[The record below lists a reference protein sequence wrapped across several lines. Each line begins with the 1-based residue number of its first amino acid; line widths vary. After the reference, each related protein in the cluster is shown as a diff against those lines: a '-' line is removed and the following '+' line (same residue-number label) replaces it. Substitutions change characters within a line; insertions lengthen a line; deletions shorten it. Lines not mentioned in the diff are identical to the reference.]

1 MSSYLR
7 CLAFCLLVGSFLV
20 VDSCDSKKNDPQ
32 VQPGPTTAALDG
44 QISPAGAITTVTAT
58 DASGKTT
65 TATPS
70 STGTYSIPNLALGT
84 YTLTF
89 TPAIGYTAPA
99 SSSATLVAGGTTVPT
114 VTVAPMVTTATLSGQ
129 VNPAGS
135 VITVTATNAS
145 GVTVTATPSATGI
158 YAFTNLPFGT
168 YTLTFTPTTGYT
180 APASGSAT
188 LVAGGTTV
196 PTVTLAAVVTTATLS
211 GQANPAGS
219 VTTVTATNANGVTV
233 TATPSATGA
242 YAFANLPFGA
252 YTLTFTPAVG
262 YAAPAPTSVVLVTGG
277 TTVPTVSLALA
288 SRSAFFSVDGVPI
301 PVVNSFSLTVPGIR
315 FMRFSGQVMPGSSVG
330 PTVNITVGAEVP
342 VAGTYELNSS
352 EYNAS
357 YTPSGNLTYYS
368 DRTTSRRPNSGTV
381 TITVNPTLRRYSG
394 TYTFTGR
401 DVTSSS
407 PSGNIPPGTPP
418 TVNITGSFDNY
429 AY

>member
-32 VQPGPTTAALDG
+32 VQPGPTTAALSG

-70 STGTYSIPNLALGT
+70 STGTYSISNLALGT

-252 YTLTFTPAVG
+252 YTLTFTPAIG
-262 YAAPAPTSVVLVTGG
+262 YAAPATTSVALVTGG
-277 TTVPTVSLALA
+277 TTVPTVTLALA
-288 SRSAFFSVDGVPI
+288 SSSASFSVNGVPI
-301 PVVNSFSLTVPGIR
+301 PVVNSFSYVNGGTRSV
-315 FMRFSGQVMPGSSVG
+315 RFSGQPGPTGG
-330 PTVNITVGAEVP
+330 PGHTVNIRIGAEVP
-342 VAGTYELNSS
+342 VAGTYELNSN

-357 YTPSGNLTYYS
+357 YLTPNYFHYYS
-368 DRTTSRRPNSGTV
+368 DIFPSGRPNRGTV

-394 TYTFTGR
+394 TYSFTGR
-401 DVTSSS
+401 DVTGSST
-407 PSGNIPPGTPP
+407 SGYIPPGTPL
-418 TVNITGSFDNY
+418 TVNITGFFDNF